1 MPYRSYA
8 EFARTKGA
16 KDKGKRKSRAGMI
29 AGGVAGA
36 GALGYGASIP
46 LRAALGKGYSRTDS
60 MDYAGNKSL
69 PLKERVSKIG
79 SRVKNNSRA
88 VLDSDVASVKR
99 GVSRAKDSLGRA
111 RQAAMR
117 GSGKT
122 ISAGGIKQGT
132 NKGLLPEI
140 VGRTKNVWKSGG
152 AGKAILGG
160 GGLLAAAGG
169 TAAVLNYLKNRKKN
183 KK

>member
-36 GALGYGASIP
+36 GALGAGVRYGGAEIATNRR
-46 LRAALGKGYSRTDS
+46 LKRDLDYRTNNVMYGKGQGVSQPVDAKRAFGGGARGQWDRDMAGISNSKAGQYVRGKADAVAKSKFGQGVASKYSGLKDALT
-60 MDYAGNKSL
+60 
-69 PLKERVSKIG
+69 KER
-79 SRVKNNSRA
+79 
-88 VLDSDVASVKR
+88 
-99 GVSRAKDSLGRA
+99 
-111 RQAAMR
+111 
-117 GSGKT
+117 
-122 ISAGGIKQGT
+122 GT
-132 NKGLLPEI
+132 NKI
-140 VGRTKNVWKSGG
+140 I
-152 AGKAILGG
+152 GKTLGG
-160 GGLLAAAGG
+160 RITRTGGLLAAAGG

>member
-36 GALGYGASIP
+36 GALGAGIRYGG
-46 LRAALGKGYSRTDS
+46 AALNYRKAQKNFDAKTVLRGGAKGQWDRDMAGISNSKAGQYVRGKADAVAKSKFGQGVASK
-60 MDYAGNKSL
+60 YAGLKDAL
-69 PLKERVSKIG
+69 TKER
-79 SRVKNNSRA
+79 
-88 VLDSDVASVKR
+88 
-99 GVSRAKDSLGRA
+99 
-111 RQAAMR
+111 
-117 GSGKT
+117 
-122 ISAGGIKQGT
+122 GT
-132 NKGLLPEI
+132 NKYIGKTLG
-140 VGRTKNVWKSGG
+140 GRI
-152 AGKAILGG
+152 ARG

-169 TAAVLNYLKNRKKN
+169 TAAVLSYLKNRKKN